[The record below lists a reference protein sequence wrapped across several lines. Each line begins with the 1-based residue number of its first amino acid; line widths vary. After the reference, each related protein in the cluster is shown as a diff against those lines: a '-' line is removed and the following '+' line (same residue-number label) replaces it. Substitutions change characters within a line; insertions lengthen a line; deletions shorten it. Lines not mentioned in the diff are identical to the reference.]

1 VFYDVHVLPPSAQ
14 DDPRGALVRLA
25 ADQLAAR
32 GGRPSQAPTA
42 PVVDPAVVEQ
52 LRARWV
58 RPGEGLRI
66 VDEAGVVTVRLPY
79 WYVGKQAK
87 EQAKVL
93 HAVVRDLEK
102 AGAGRAFDP
111 QLDDWFTD
119 RHPRD
124 TAAVLDAVADF
135 EARERVDSPAVD
147 ARRAARAEAAAPP
160 RLGFRRRR
168 T

>member
-1 VFYDVHVLPPSAQ
+1 MFYDVHVLPPSAQ

-32 GGRPSQAPTA
+32 AGRPTGGTSSPLVDPT
-42 PVVDPAVVEQ
+42 VVDQV
-52 LRARWV
+52 RARWV

-66 VDEAGVVTVRLPY
+66 VEEAGVVTVRLPY